1 MAKKNPKPID
11 CACVIHGSGYDWQY
25 VEKLYNMLCRNLSTE
40 VRMHVYTEHDR
51 SVPPHMVKH
60 ILEDW
65 GISGPKR
72 SWWYKMQLFNPEHFA
87 GNVLYLDLDV
97 VIARTLDWI
106 PGHSTDYLWTIR
118 DFRYLQRRDTVTM
131 NSSMMWFNVDRFAWI
146 WHKFSSEDFKTT
158 IKSYPGDQDYLGAVL
173 DVNQRRFFD
182 DFRFE
187 SFRWQCLDGG
197 YEFSRRRHLQ
207 PGTGVQIKPDTSLVV
222 FHGSP
227 KPHQV
232 QDPTITSLWK

>member
-1 MAKKNPKPID
+1 MAKKNTGRID

-87 GNVLYLDLDV
+87 GNMLYLDLDV

-173 DVNQRRFFD
+173 NVNQRRFFD

-197 YEFSRRRHLQ
+197 YEFARRRHLQ

-232 QDPTITSLWK
+232 QDPTITSLWN